1 MKKAIALALAL
12 TMGLSLVACGSSSS
26 GNSSSSAASTTAAS
40 SESSAANESP
50 ASSES
55 SAADTAVED
64 ITQGEKL
71 NIKWYAVLPDTHPT
85 ITPYAELFDEIAE
98 ETNGR
103 ITFTM
108 TAGGVLGTEQEGF
121 DMIRDGT
128 VQGGMMNTSYY
139 ESYVPNSQ
147 GWMMPYTFTDYE
159 LALKYFNEVALPDWN
174 EQIESSTNTIAV
186 NAVSPGFR
194 CLTCNTAVYK
204 PEDASG
210 LRIRSMESPMSQSYV
225 SVLGGVP
232 VPLAWAEVY
241 MGLSTGSIAGQENP
255 ITHIQ
260 TYNLFEV
267 QDYLVFT
274 EHAFILSWSI
284 FNADFWNGLS
294 ETDRAYL
301 TEKFTKEAQMSIES
315 VNTYTEDTFGKL
327 ESEYGMT
334 VITPENG
341 LDKQAFID
349 NADKF
354 LNENFT
360 APEYDGWWDFRN
372 AAVEWCEANS

>member
-147 GWMMPYTFTDYE
+147 G
-159 LALKYFNEVALPDWN
+159 
-174 EQIESSTNTIAV
+174 
-186 NAVSPGFR
+186 
-194 CLTCNTAVYK
+194 
-204 PEDASG
+204 
-210 LRIRSMESPMSQSYV
+210 
-225 SVLGGVP
+225 
-232 VPLAWAEVY
+232 
-241 MGLSTGSIAGQENP
+241 
-255 ITHIQ
+255 
-260 TYNLFEV
+260 
-267 QDYLVFT
+267 
-274 EHAFILSWSI
+274 
-284 FNADFWNGLS
+284 
-294 ETDRAYL
+294 
-301 TEKFTKEAQMSIES
+301 
-315 VNTYTEDTFGKL
+315 
-327 ESEYGMT
+327 
-334 VITPENG
+334 
-341 LDKQAFID
+341 
-349 NADKF
+349 
-354 LNENFT
+354 
-360 APEYDGWWDFRN
+360 
-372 AAVEWCEANS
+372 

>member
-1 MKKAIALALAL
+1 MKKLLAMALAVA
-12 TMGLSLVACGSSSS
+12 LSLSLTACGGDSNSKPSTGNTSGGTSGSANGASS
-26 GNSSSSAASTTAAS
+26 GAA
-40 SESSAANESP
+40 
-50 ASSES
+50 
-55 SAADTAVED
+55 D
-64 ITQGEKL
+64 ITQGDKL
-71 NIKWYAVLPDTHPT
+71 NIKWYAVLPDNHPT
-85 ITPYAELFDEIAE
+85 ITAYAELFDEIKE

-128 VQGGMMNTSYY
+128 VDGGMMNTSYY

-159 LALKYFNEVALPDWN
+159 LALKYFNEEALADWN
-174 EQIESSTNTIAV
+174 AEITPATNTVAV

-194 CLTCNTAVYK
+194 CLTINSPVYK
-204 PEDASG
+204 PEDAAG

-241 MGLSTGSIAGQENP
+241 MGLSTGSISGQENP
-255 ITHIQ
+255 IAHIE

-267 QDYLVFT
+267 QDYLVMT
-274 EHAFILSWSI
+274 EHALILSWSI
-284 FNADFWNGLS
+284 FNADFWNSLS

-301 TEKFTKEAQMSIES
+301 TEKFVEEAQMSIES
-315 VNTYTEDTFGKL
+315 VNLATEETFGKL
-327 ESEYGMT
+327 ESEYNMT

-349 NADKF
+349 NAAKF
-354 LNENFT
+354 LEENFT
-360 APEYDGWWDFRN
+360 APEYDGWWEYRD
-372 AAVEWCEANS
+372 AAAEWCEANG

>member
-1 MKKAIALALAL
+1 MKKILATALALA
-12 TMGLSLVACGSSSS
+12 MSLSLVACGGGNGSTPNNSS
-26 GNSSSSAASTTAAS
+26 GTTFGGGTTSGSGATS
-40 SESSAANESP
+40 GAN
-50 ASSES
+50 
-55 SAADTAVED
+55 D
-64 ITQGEKL
+64 ITQGDKL
-71 NIKWYAVLPDTHPT
+71 NIKWYAVLPDNHPT
-85 ITPYAELFDEIAE
+85 ITAYAALFDEIKE

-128 VQGGMMNTSYY
+128 VDGGMMNTSYY

-147 GWMMPYTFTDYE
+147 GWMMPFTFTDYE
-159 LALKYFNEVALPDWN
+159 LALKYFNEEALADWN
-174 EQIESSTNTIAV
+174 AEINSTTNTVAV

-194 CLTCNTAVYK
+194 CLTINSPVYK
-204 PEDASG
+204 PEDAAG

-241 MGLSTGSIAGQENP
+241 MGLSTGSISGQENP
-255 ITHIQ
+255 IAHIQ

-267 QDYLVFT
+267 QDYLVMT

-284 FNADFWNGLS
+284 FNANFWNGLS

-301 TEKFTKEAQMSIES
+301 TEKFKEEAQISIEH
-315 VNTYTEDTFGKL
+315 VNAATEDTFGKL
-327 ESEYGMT
+327 ESEYNMT
-334 VITPENG
+334 VITTENG
-341 LDKQAFID
+341 LDKQAFVD

-354 LNENFT
+354 LKDNFS
-360 APEYDGWWDFRN
+360 APEYDGWWEYRD
-372 AAVEWCEANS
+372 AAAEWCAANA

>member
-1 MKKAIALALAL
+1 MKKVLAMALALA
-12 TMGLSLVACGSSSS
+12 MSLSLAACGGSTSS
-26 GNSSSSAASTTAAS
+26 GTGAATSGASTSGSGS
-40 SESSAANESP
+40 S
-50 ASSES
+50 
-55 SAADTAVED
+55 D

-71 NIKWYAVLPDTHPT
+71 NIKWYAVLPDDHPT
-85 ITPYAELFDEIAE
+85 ISPYAELFEEIAE

-139 ESYVPNSQ
+139 ESYVPESQ

-159 LALKYFNEVALPDWN
+159 TALRYFNEVALDDWN
-174 EQIESSTNTIAV
+174 AKIESSTNTIAL

-194 CLTCNTAVYK
+194 CLTSNTAVYT
-204 PEDASG
+204 PADASG

-225 SVLGGVP
+225 SVIGGVP
-232 VPLAWAEVY
+232 VPLAWSEVY

-255 ITHIQ
+255 IAHIQ

-267 QDYLVFT
+267 QDYLVMT
-274 EHAFILSWSI
+274 NHAFILSWSI

-294 ETDRAYL
+294 ETDREYL
-301 TEKFTKEAQMSIES
+301 TEKFTQEAQMSIDS
-315 VNTYTEDTFGKL
+315 VNAYTEETASKL
-327 ESEYGMT
+327 ESEYNMT
-334 VITPENG
+334 VISTDNG
-341 LDKQAFID
+341 LDLQAFID

-354 LNENFT
+354 LAENFT
-360 APEYDGWWDFRN
+360 SSEYDTWWEYRN
-372 AAVEWCEANS
+372 AAMEWCEANA

>member
-1 MKKAIALALAL
+1 MKKTLAFVLALA
-12 TMGLSLVACGSSSS
+12 MSLSLAACGNSGNGGNAGSS
-26 GNSSSSAASTTAAS
+26 GNAGGSGSTGTPDSSAGA
-40 SESSAANESP
+40 
-50 ASSES
+50 
-55 SAADTAVED
+55 D

-71 NIKWYAVLPDTHPT
+71 NIKWYCVLPDNHPT
-85 ITPYAELFDEIAE
+85 ITAYADLFEEIKQ

-147 GWMMPYTFTDYE
+147 GWMMPFTFTSYE
-159 LALKYFNEVALPDWN
+159 GALKYFNQEALEGWN
-174 EQIESSTNTIAV
+174 KEIVSTTNTIAL

-194 CLTCNTAVYK
+194 CLTINSPVYK

-210 LRIRSMESPMSQSYV
+210 MRIRSMESPMSQSYV

-255 ITHIQ
+255 IAHIQ
-260 TYNLFEV
+260 SYNLFEV

-274 EHAFILSWSI
+274 EHALVLSWSI
-284 FNADFWNGLS
+284 FNVDFWNGLS
-294 ETDRAYL
+294 DADRAYL
-301 TEKFTKEAQMSIES
+301 TEKFVKEAQMSIDS
-315 VNTYTEDTFGKL
+315 VNSYTEETFSKL

-354 LNENFT
+354 LKENFT
-360 APEYDGWWDFRN
+360 AAEYDGWWEYRD
-372 AAVEWCEANS
+372 AARDWCEANT